1 MEITQKQANF
11 IVAICR
17 TLRILN
23 PKIETKKEAQ
33 QWISD
38 HIDEYNE
45 VKNGREFDEREDE
58 FAMYGG
64 CDDLQGGSV

>member
-1 MEITQKQANF
+1 MEITQKQAKF

-17 TLRILN
+17 TLKIEI
-23 PKIETKKEAQ
+23 PKIGTKKEAQ

-45 VKNGREFDEREDE
+45 VKNGREFDEKEYE
-58 FAMYGG
+58 FEMYGG
-64 CDDLQGGSV
+64 CNDLCY